1 MLSFDITHQL
11 TDLLIAIEAAAHH
24 HDSVAH
30 HHDPLLPALAAVLIN
45 PPNPAPWLRAEPVP
59 VPDPAW
65 HTQPGGAPGVLA
77 GVPAVL
83 RSPAGVALLTR
94 ARQTRP
100 DPQLLAYALTYQCH
114 GWAGPV
120 RRVDAVDTDR
130 RLYRVARSGWDG
142 QMWVSVHDHPEVTDP
157 PTRAALADLLAAS
170 QPW

>member
-1 MLSFDITHQL
+1 VLSFDITHQL

-24 HDSVAH
+24 HDPVAH
-30 HHDPLLPALAAVLIN
+30 HHDPVPPALAAVFIN
-45 PPNPAPWLRAEPVP
+45 PPNPAPRLHAEPVP
-59 VPDPAW
+59 VPDHAW
-65 HTQPGGAPGVLA
+65 HTQPGGATGVLA
-77 GVPAVL
+77 GVAAVL

-100 DPQLLAYALTYQCH
+100 DQRLLAYTLTYQCH

-142 QMWVSVHDHPEVTDP
+142 QMWVSVHDHPELTDP
-157 PTRAALADLLAAS
+157 PTRAALAHLLAAS